1 MLACVKIIN
10 MMRKNDIDPKG
21 LMAVERASTALLGA
35 VISLIVLGFVIE
47 KFELFLH
54 LITFELSDNS
64 DKVPQLSHVVFYKY
78 LSILVV
84 IAGILLALFTCK
96 YYTSWIKHLKN
107 QEVST
112 DKSIFFILSVF
123 IIDIGLVLMVSML
136 FV

>member
-64 DKVPQLSHVVFYKY
+64 DKVLS
-78 LSILVV
+78 
-84 IAGILLALFTCK
+84 C
-96 YYTSWIKHLKN
+96 
-107 QEVST
+107 
-112 DKSIFFILSVF
+112 
-123 IIDIGLVLMVSML
+123 LM
-136 FV
+136 